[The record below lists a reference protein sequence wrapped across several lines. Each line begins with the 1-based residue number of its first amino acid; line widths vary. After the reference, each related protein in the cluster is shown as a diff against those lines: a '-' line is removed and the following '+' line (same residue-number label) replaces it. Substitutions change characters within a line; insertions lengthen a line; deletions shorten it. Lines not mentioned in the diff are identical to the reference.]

1 MIALLE
7 PQSRFAPAY
16 PQIRSTR
23 YPSLDVWRG
32 LACLLIVV
40 MHSTFPAQ
48 VGDVAFQKLQHPTA
62 ARIVFL
68 IRQMW
73 IGVPMFFVISGYCIS
88 ATADSSRRKARA
100 TSHYFKRRIRRIFP
114 PYWVALA
121 VTIVLFWIANCF
133 PSLAATPHFNFQ
145 YIPKPSALTSG
156 QWAGNATLTETW
168 RSHIGGGVESEYLSP
183 SWTLCYEEQFY
194 VVCGLLILFMPRR
207 FFSGAL
213 GVSILTA
220 GTFAL
225 SVALP
230 SFHILGFFFD
240 GKWLMFASGVMVY
253 YVLNYCAASARVIS
267 GVLLALGIVVA
278 RMLSKYLV
286 AHGITD
292 KLVDDPY
299 SWWTAFAFALAIL
312 VLRPFDGWICGNRL
326 FTPIAFCGR
335 MCYSL
340 YLIHWPVCKIVGNL
354 LLIAGV
360 RGDLLV
366 LLVTM
371 PVVTAVSILAG
382 WIFHQL
388 VERHFLNPPAVL
400 APPFPRRQAFSEPEL
415 SVAI

>member
-1 MIALLE
+1 
-7 PQSRFAPAY
+7 
-16 PQIRSTR
+16 
-23 YPSLDVWRG
+23 
-32 LACLLIVV
+32 
-40 MHSTFPAQ
+40 
-48 VGDVAFQKLQHPTA
+48 
-62 ARIVFL
+62 
-68 IRQMW
+68 
-73 IGVPMFFVISGYCIS
+73 
-88 ATADSSRRKARA
+88 
-100 TSHYFKRRIRRIFP
+100 
-114 PYWVALA
+114 
-121 VTIVLFWIANCF
+121 
-133 PSLAATPHFNFQ
+133 LAATPHFNFQ